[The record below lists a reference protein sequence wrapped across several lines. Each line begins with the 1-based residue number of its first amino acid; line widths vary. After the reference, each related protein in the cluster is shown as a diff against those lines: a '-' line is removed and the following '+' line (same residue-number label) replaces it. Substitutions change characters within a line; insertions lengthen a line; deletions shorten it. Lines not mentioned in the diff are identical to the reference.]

1 MARVIYNRGRNKL
14 TNEKG
19 NEMKKYQVGNSSDRL
34 VFEGNEQEFD
44 IFRSSI
50 YLNDSDKVKIV
61 EA

>member
-1 MARVIYNRGRNKL
+1 
-14 TNEKG
+14 
-19 NEMKKYQVGNSSDRL
+19 MKKYQVWNSSDSL

-44 IFRSSI
+44 VFRSSI